1 MKTVF
6 KRLKGLRALYGQY
19 VLVLLL
25 GVTFSANAQSVI
37 DQQSF
42 GGSFLP
48 AGWTGNDVVV
58 GGGYAKFAA
67 VNASLTTPSY
77 NLSSYNSVNLSFEL
91 ANETAADGGP
101 ITVSVSAD
109 GGNTYTAQ
117 TITSPSPT

>member
-42 GGSFLP
+42 AGSFLP

-58 GGGYAKFAA
+58 CGVYSIIDDG
-67 VNASLTTPSY
+67 NAYLITPS
-77 NLSSYNSVNLSFEL
+77 
-91 ANETAADGGP
+91 
-101 ITVSVSAD
+101 
-109 GGNTYTAQ
+109 
-117 TITSPSPT
+117 